1 MPLVDEQSLHLVLS
15 ALYPCNADEPRGDV
29 CCMKSYPSTLSLR
42 YLVPA
47 AGYWSLEELFEVNI
61 LSWP

>member
-1 MPLVDEQSLHLVLS
+1 MVALP
-15 ALYPCNADEPRGDV
+15 ALYPCNADEPRGNV
-29 CCMKSYPSTLSLR
+29 CCMKSNPSTLSLR

-47 AGYWSLEELFEVNI
+47 ADYWSPEELFEVNI